1 MLVNITL
8 PYCLEKI
15 EDGAFY
21 GSQNIE
27 HVDFDNTTAET
38 EIQLTSIG
46 ISAFHGCESMVRFNE
61 TDGYKVYIPAKV
73 TKLSTRAFYH
83 CDAIESVYIP
93 EQIGNEVG
101 DYVFAES
108 EKLAT
113 VSINNTKV
121 GKYMFYN
128 DSALDH
134 VVVPDKVTSIGYAA
148 FGGCIGLSTMEL
160 PFVGAAPYRTLK
172 TIFTD
177 GSKTE
182 EERALAKKKTLFG
195 YIFGELV
202 PGYDK
207 GSYEDALYT
216 GFGLSSAQRYEEYTI
231 AHQLS
236 YDFYLPKNL
245 KDVTF
250 K

>member
-1 MLVNITL
+1 MDDKDIETL
-8 PYCLEKI
+8 E
-15 EDGAFY
+15 
-21 GSQNIE
+21 NTE
-27 HVDFDNTTAET
+27 HVDLDNTTAET

-148 FGGCIGLSTMEL
+148 FGGCSGLTELTVPYIG
-160 PFVGAAPYRTLK
+160 AHAY
-172 TIFTD
+172 TD
-177 GSKTE
+177 ASE
-182 EERALAKKKTLFG
+182 EALFG
-195 YIFGELV
+195 YIFGKEKSTNPLLRAV
-202 PGYDK
+202 EQKY
-207 GSYEDALYT
+207 SEDAKLETY
-216 GFGLSSAQRYEEYTI
+216 YV
-231 AHQLS
+231 
-236 YDFYLPKNL
+236 PKALQTVRVTCVDSVVGYGAFMNL
-245 KDVTF
+245 KF
-250 K
+250 LNLACS